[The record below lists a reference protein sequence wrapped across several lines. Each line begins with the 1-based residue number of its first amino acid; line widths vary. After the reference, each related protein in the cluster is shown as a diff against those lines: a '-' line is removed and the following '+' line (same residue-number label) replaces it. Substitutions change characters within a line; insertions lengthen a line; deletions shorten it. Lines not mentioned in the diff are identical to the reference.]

1 MVDFKNS
8 SPDWQR
14 HSGDIL
20 VLPIGA
26 MEQHAGH
33 LPLNTA
39 SVNNE
44 RLARSVA
51 DRFDAALL
59 PCLPFSDSMIH
70 TGYRGTFS
78 LTPETLM
85 RTIRDL
91 ADEAE
96 RQHFKYLIVLGTPG
110 NAGLLEAVACDIN
123 RADRQVKLLPVIPD
137 VFAGTSATS
146 AARHRIMDLHAG
158 EAETSRFLDNGGMQ
172 LDIPEP
178 DRSAATKPDV
188 PWRPE
193 DLAIFGIGNM
203 NAPGYV
209 GLPAEATGSKGRAL
223 NGELTEKIL
232 AYLENRLA
240 LLRRSNRYA
249 GPGGLSMRKLTLLDM
264 PELMHLVETA
274 GWNQQRKD
282 WEFLL
287 DTCTDGCLGM
297 AYQGKII
304 GTAVAL
310 DYPQG
315 PVWINM
321 PLVDPEF
328 KNYSVTGDLVTALL
342 NRFPG
347 RPFRIDSIPETSG
360 LYRGLGFHPEF
371 EVMRLVRSG
380 GPLPPAP
387 TGILRAVRLDL
398 PELAALDAEGF
409 ICERRFILERL
420 LREDHDC
427 AFKLERGDGFLLSRK
442 GRRYRQLGPVYAPD
456 DRLAADLVAA
466 AIRTCNGG
474 ELVIDVPKVHADFIE
489 YLRHMGFIAQRRYL
503 RMGRDTVIAERKQH
517 YFATVGP
524 EFG

>member
-20 VLPIGA
+20 VLPVGA

-39 SVNNE
+39 AVNNE
-44 RLARSVA
+44 RIARAVA
-51 DRFDAALL
+51 ERFDAALL
-59 PCLPFSDSMIH
+59 PCLPFSNSMVH
-70 TGYRGTFS
+70 TGFRGTFS
-78 LTPETLM
+78 LTPETFM
-85 RTIRDL
+85 QTIRDL

-96 RQHFKYLIVLGTPG
+96 RQHFKYLVILAPAGS
-110 NAGLLEAVACDIN
+110 AGLLEAVACDIN
-123 RADRQVKLLPVIPD
+123 RNDRQIKLLPVLPEA
-137 VFAGTSATS
+137 FADTVNTS
-146 AARHRIMDLHAG
+146 AARHKVMDLHAG
-158 EAETSRFLDNGGMQ
+158 ETETSRFLDNGGM
-172 LDIPEP
+172 LLARPEP
-178 DRSAATKPDV
+178 DRSAATAPDV
-188 PWRPE
+188 PWRAS
-193 DLAIFGIGNM
+193 DLAVFGIGNL

-209 GLPAEATGSKGRAL
+209 GLPAEASGSKGRAL
-223 NGELTEKIL
+223 NEDLTEKVL
-232 AYLENRLA
+232 AYIESRLA

-249 GPGGLSMRKLTLLDM
+249 GPGGLSVRLLTNLDM
-264 PELMHLVETA
+264 PELMSLVETA
-274 GWNQQRKD
+274 QWNQQRKD

-287 DTCTDGCLGM
+287 DTCPDGCLGM

-310 DYPQG
+310 DYQGG

-321 PLVDPEF
+321 ALVDPEF
-328 KNYSVTGDLVTALL
+328 RNYSVTGDLVEDLMK
-342 NRFPG
+342 RFRE
-347 RPFRIDSIPETSG
+347 RPFRLDSTPEASG
-360 LYRGLGFHPEF
+360 LYRELGFRPEF
-371 EVMRLVRSG
+371 EIMRLVRSG

-387 TGILRAVRLDL
+387 SGILRAVQQDV
-398 PELAALDAEGF
+398 PELTALDTEGF
-409 ICERRFILERL
+409 VCERKFILERL

-442 GRRYRQLGPVYAPD
+442 GRRYRQLGPVYAPND
-456 DRLAADLVAA
+456 QLAADLVAA

-474 ELVIDVPKVHADFIE
+474 ELVIDVPKVHTEFIE
-489 YLRHMGFIAQRRYL
+489 LLRHMGFIAQRGYL
-503 RMGRDTVIAERKQH
+503 RMGRNTVIAEKKAH

>member
-26 MEQHAGH
+26 IEQHAGH

-39 SVNNE
+39 TVNNE
-44 RLARSVA
+44 RLARTIA
-51 DRFDAALL
+51 DRFNAALL
-59 PCLPFSDSMIH
+59 PALPFSNSMVH

-78 LTPETLM
+78 LAPETFM
-85 RTIRDL
+85 RIVRDL
-91 ADEAE
+91 AEEAE
-96 RQHFKYLIVLGTPG
+96 RQHFKYLILLGTPG
-110 NAGLLEAVACDIN
+110 NEGLLDAVACDIN
-123 RADRQVKLLPVIPD
+123 RNDRQIKLLPVLPEA
-137 VFAGTSATS
+137 FADTAHFNST
-146 AARHRIMDLHAG
+146 RHNVSDLHAG
-158 EAETSRFLDNGGMQ
+158 EAETSRYLDAGGML
-172 LDIPEP
+172 LDQPEP
-178 DRSAATKPDV
+178 DRSAETAPEI
-188 PWRPE
+188 PWHAE
-193 DLAIFGIGNM
+193 DLAVFGIGNM
-203 NAPGYV
+203 NAFGYV
-209 GLPAEATGSKGRAL
+209 GLPAEASGSKGRAL
-223 NGELTEKIL
+223 NEALTEKII

-249 GPGGLSMRKLTLLDM
+249 GPGGLSVRLLTHLDM

-274 GWNQQRKD
+274 RWNQQRKD

-287 DTCTDGCLGM
+287 DTCPEGCLGM
-297 AYQGKII
+297 AFQGKII

-310 DYPQG
+310 DYRQG

-321 PLVDPEF
+321 ALVDPEF
-328 KNYSVTGDLVTALL
+328 QNYSVTSDLVADLMK
-342 NRFPG
+342 RFRG
-347 RPFRIDSIPETSG
+347 RPFRLDSTPEASG
-360 LYRGLGFHPEF
+360 LYRKLGFRPEF
-371 EVMRLVRSG
+371 EIMRLVRSG

-387 TGILRAVRLDL
+387 SGILRAAAQDM

-409 ICERRFILERL
+409 VCERRFILDRL
-420 LREDHDC
+420 IREDHDC
-427 AFKLERGDGFLLSRK
+427 TFKLERGDGFLLSRK

-456 DRLAADLVAA
+456 DQLAADLVAA

-474 ELVIDVPKVHADFIE
+474 ELVIDVPKVHTEFIE
-489 YLRHMGFIAQRRYL
+489 LLRHMGFIAQRGFL
-503 RMGRDTVIAERKQH
+503 RMGKDTVIAEKKTH